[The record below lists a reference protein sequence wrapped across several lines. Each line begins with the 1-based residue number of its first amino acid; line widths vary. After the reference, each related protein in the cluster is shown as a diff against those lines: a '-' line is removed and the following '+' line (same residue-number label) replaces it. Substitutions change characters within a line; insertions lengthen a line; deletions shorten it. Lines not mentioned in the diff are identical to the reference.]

1 MKAVVSMTAGT
12 KKVYLVSPFAC
23 TLVKSPFACIACGFC
38 LNSLHFAC
46 IAVFACIRW
55 TGIQA
60 LAQTLHVVRFEFM
73 KADAGGKRSCSHGT
87 HAAELWLNHTR
98 VVTDPKG
105 ELHSICRTP

>member
-1 MKAVVSMTAGT
+1 M
-12 KKVYLVSPFAC
+12 
-23 TLVKSPFACIACGFC
+23 
-38 LNSLHFAC
+38 NSIQFDC

-98 VVTDPKG
+98 VVTDPSLFRGPALKPFASNG
-105 ELHSICRTP
+105 RS

>member
-1 MKAVVSMTAGT
+1 M
-12 KKVYLVSPFAC
+12 
-23 TLVKSPFACIACGFC
+23 
-38 LNSLHFAC
+38 NSIQFDC

-87 HAAELWLNHTR
+87 HAAELRLNHTR

-105 ELHSICRTP
+105 AGADGVEDSQRLCRTAQYMPDDLKQALIRRRALEKVL

>member
-1 MKAVVSMTAGT
+1 M
-12 KKVYLVSPFAC
+12 
-23 TLVKSPFACIACGFC
+23 
-38 LNSLHFAC
+38 NSIQFDC

-98 VVTDPKG
+98 ANVAVLQLQPA
-105 ELHSICRTP
+105 LHSIIDHLDRLIIDRTSGEPSVEQTSSHKVKFWGSVRYPG

>member
-1 MKAVVSMTAGT
+1 M
-12 KKVYLVSPFAC
+12 
-23 TLVKSPFACIACGFC
+23 
-38 LNSLHFAC
+38 NSIQFDC

-105 ELHSICRTP
+105 AGADGVADSQRLCRTAPAAATYPEWDAPPSPYLVFACIAVFA